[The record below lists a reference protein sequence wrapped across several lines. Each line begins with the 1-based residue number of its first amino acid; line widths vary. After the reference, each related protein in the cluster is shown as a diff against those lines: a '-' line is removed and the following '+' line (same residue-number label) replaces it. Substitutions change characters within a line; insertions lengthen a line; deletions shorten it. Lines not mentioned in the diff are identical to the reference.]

1 MSAFRLS
8 PLRGKGW
15 FRLGVLGAVAMIPL
29 TVMQHALGYF
39 SAGEAAIPQA
49 AEYLAAGAILWL
61 AAGAMAAWVAR
72 GFAVRVKEDD
82 EQDEPKRPSLSAPH
96 RPSDPKALD
105 HKPADHK
112 PAH

>member
-8 PLRGKGW
+8 PLRSKGW
-15 FRLGVLGAVAMIPL
+15 LRLGVLGAVAVIPL
-29 TVMQHALGYF
+29 TAMQHALGYF

-49 AEYLAAGAILWL
+49 AEYLVAGVVLCL
-61 AAGAMAAWVAR
+61 SSGALAAWVAR
-72 GFAVRVKEDD
+72 GFAVRVKEED
-82 EQDEPKRPSLSAPH
+82 EQEEPRRPALSAPH
-96 RPSDPKALD
+96 QPKPLD